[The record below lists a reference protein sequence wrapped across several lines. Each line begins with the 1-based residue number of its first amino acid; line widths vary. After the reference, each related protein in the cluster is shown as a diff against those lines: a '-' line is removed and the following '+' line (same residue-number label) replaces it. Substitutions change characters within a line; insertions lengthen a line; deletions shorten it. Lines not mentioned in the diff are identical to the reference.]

1 MKTTPTTT
9 EVLKGTQIQRE
20 GEYLLIKELGNMKSL
35 VALGTARLVKFFIMH
50 PATEMNDNCKM
61 EQVYQAKRGTFCGR
75 HIEFAIEYAESGR
88 VQTKFFRNL

>member
-1 MKTTPTTT
+1 MKKDVDGNQTKPYQLRVRQPQQKMTTTPTTT

-50 PATEMNDNCKM
+50 PATEMNDN
-61 EQVYQAKRGTFCGR
+61 
-75 HIEFAIEYAESGR
+75 
-88 VQTKFFRNL
+88 